1 MVATSR
7 EEWDNLQ
14 TSFLAQVS
22 KLAEL
27 AIGDAALEKRIAQA
41 RTERQ
46 ARRDARSVFS
56 HTPVPPPALVLGYS
70 TLMCKWVGVDE
81 WGVRC
86 GGAEWARRRSGVKA
100 RRGVCRRESC
110 AGGSEL

>member
-56 HTPVPPPALVLGYS
+56 HTPVPPPCFGIRLLHTDVQ
-70 TLMCKWVGVDE
+70 VG
-81 WGVRC
+81 
-86 GGAEWARRRSGVKA
+86 GGG
-100 RRGVCRRESC
+100 
-110 AGGSEL
+110 